1 MPNASVTTEVCEICG
16 TTRNLDRHHVL
27 PKRMGGSRDPA
38 VHAET
43 NLMTLCR
50 NCHRKLHDGIW
61 ELQRTA
67 DRISVVDRHT
77 GKQVMRRLLIPDHD
91 ATKAFQW
98 LNIAEHSVQQMILDL
113 PHLSDDQLVEAFRYA
128 TSLGKRAWLVQ
139 AAIMYEAEQR
149 SIYGAKNV
157 EAIARGFEI
166 SRSQA
171 YKYALVWK
179 VFFSKARKEESLN
192 IETILLDEP
201 SWYVVAATET
211 ADPEAWLAYAQDRKA
226 EDLSYSVSRFRQDIL
241 MAKWLKG
248 IRPSREAR
256 GLDQHEPGRGSWVC
270 PWTTL
275 MCTCSGRPIPIA
287 DCRQCEYNPLD
298 RSDLTGPKRRTSHG
312 HV

>member
-1 MPNASVTTEVCEICG
+1 MVATEICEICG
-16 TTRNLDRHHVL
+16 TTRNLDRHHAV
-27 PKRMGGSRDPA
+27 PKRMGGSRDAA

-50 NCHRKLHDGIW
+50 SCHRKVHDGIW
-61 ELQRTA
+61 ELQRSA
-67 DRISVVDRHT
+67 DRVSVVDSRT
-77 GKQVMRRLLIPDHD
+77 GEQVMRRLLSPYHD
-91 ATKAFQW
+91 ATEAFQW
-98 LNIAEHSVQQMILDL
+98 LNLAEASVEQMIHDL
-113 PHLSDDQLVEAFRYA
+113 PRLSDDQLVEAFRYA
-128 TSLGKRAWLVQ
+128 ASLGKRAWLIQ

-179 VFFSKARKEESLN
+179 VFFSKAKKEESLN

-211 ADPEAWLAYAQDRKA
+211 DDPEAWLAFAQDRKA

-256 GLDQHEPGRGSWVC
+256 GLDQHEPVRGSWVC

-275 MCTCSGRPIPIA
+275 MCTCSGRPVPLA
-287 DCRQCEYNPLD
+287 DCQQCEYNPLD
-298 RSDLTGPKRRTSHG
+298 RSDLSGPKRRKPHG

>member
-16 TTRNLDRHHVL
+16 TTRNLDRHHIL
-27 PKRMGGSRDPA
+27 PKAMGGSRDSA

-43 NLMTLCR
+43 NLMLLCR
-50 NCHRKLHDGIW
+50 NCHRKVHDGIW
-61 ELQRTA
+61 ELQRSP
-67 DRISVVDRHT
+67 DRISVVDSHT
-77 GKQVMRRLLIPDHD
+77 GEQVMRRLLDRDHD

-98 LNIAEHSVQQMILDL
+98 FNVTEHSVEQMIHDL

-128 TSLGKRAWLVQ
+128 TSLGKHAWLVQ

-179 VFFSKARKEESLN
+179 VFFSKAKKDESLN

-211 ADPEAWLAYAQDRKA
+211 ADPEAWLSYAQDRKA

-248 IRPSREAR
+248 IQPSREAR
-256 GLDQHEPGRGSWVC
+256 GLDQLEPGHGSWVC
-270 PWTTL
+270 PWTKL
-275 MCTCSGRPIPIA
+275 MCMCSGRPIPIA
-287 DCRQCEYNPLD
+287 DCQQCEYNPFD
-298 RSDLTGPKRRTSHG
+298 RSDVSGPKRRKPHG

>member
-1 MPNASVTTEVCEICG
+1 MTEVCEICG
-16 TTRNLDRHHVL
+16 TTRNLDRHHIL
-27 PKRMGGSRDPA
+27 PKAMGGSRDSA

-43 NLMTLCR
+43 NLMLLCR
-50 NCHRKLHDGIW
+50 NCHRKVHDGIW
-61 ELQRTA
+61 ELQRSP
-67 DRISVVDRHT
+67 DRISVVDSHT
-77 GKQVMRRLLIPDHD
+77 GEQVMRRLLDRDHD

-98 LNIAEHSVQQMILDL
+98 FNVAEHSVEQMIHDL

-128 TSLGKRAWLVQ
+128 TSLGKHAWLVQ

-179 VFFSKARKEESLN
+179 VFFSKAKKDESLN

-211 ADPEAWLAYAQDRKA
+211 ADPEAWLSYAQDRKA

-241 MAKWLKG
+241 MA
-248 IRPSREAR
+248 R
-256 GLDQHEPGRGSWVC
+256 GLDQLEPGHGSWVC
-270 PWTTL
+270 PWTKL
-275 MCTCSGRPIPIA
+275 MCMCSGRPIPIA
-287 DCRQCEYNPLD
+287 DCQQCEYNPFD
-298 RSDLTGPKRRTSHG
+298 RSDVSGPKRRKPHG
-312 HV
+312 HI